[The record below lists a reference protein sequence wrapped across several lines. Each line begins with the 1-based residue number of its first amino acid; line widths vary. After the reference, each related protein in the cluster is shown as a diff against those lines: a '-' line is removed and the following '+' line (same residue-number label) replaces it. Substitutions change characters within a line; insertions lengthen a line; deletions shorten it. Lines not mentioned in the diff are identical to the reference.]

1 MTPYRLAI
9 VLLFAALVSAC
20 ATPGSRP
27 LGDDPACTRIKEL
40 PLDKSGTQ
48 YANPTEAIKVLSECD
63 AKSPDSPAGARAAVL
78 RMRGIAYEQINDYAK
93 AIADSEEALRLRPAR
108 TAWDVIGLATLYR
121 KAGQPE
127 RALVLLRK
135 NIFDEHLGMT
145 GKGTTLGMPSYYHL
159 GLTLVDLEKWPE
171 AVEVFTEGLTYQPD
185 FAWAYFYRAV
195 AYSGMRDVEHARA
208 DFRKGRQLIDS
219 MSSDSRT
226 QAQESLKQEPFATL
240 LVEYPE

>member
-9 VLLFAALVSAC
+9 ILCAVLVSAC
-20 ATPGSRP
+20 AT
-27 LGDDPACTRIKEL
+27 LGRGAFGGDPACARIKEL
-40 PLDKSGTQ
+40 SFDKSGAQ
-48 YANPTEAIKVLSECD
+48 YTNPTEAIKVLSECD
-63 AKSPDSPAGARAAVL
+63 AKSQNSPAGARAAVL

-93 AIADSEEALRLRPAR
+93 AIADSEGALRLRPAR
-108 TAWDVIGLATLYR
+108 TAWDVIGLAALYR

-171 AVEVFTEGLTYQPD
+171 AVEAFTEGLTYQPD
-185 FAWAYFYRAV
+185 YAWAYLSRAV

-208 DFRKGRQLIDS
+208 DLMKGRKLIDA

-240 LVEYPE
+240 LAKYPE